1 VATRANGL
9 LLTMNLPPRHF
20 ANCAISPTRAQTQV
34 TVRYGGAAG
43 Q

>member
-1 VATRANGL
+1 L

-34 TVRYGGAAG
+34 TVLTCSKVFGPRIT
-43 Q
+43 